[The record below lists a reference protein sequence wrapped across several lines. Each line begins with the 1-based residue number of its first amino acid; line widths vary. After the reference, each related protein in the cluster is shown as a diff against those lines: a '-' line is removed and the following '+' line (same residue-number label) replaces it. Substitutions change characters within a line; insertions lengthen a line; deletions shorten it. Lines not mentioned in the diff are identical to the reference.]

1 MYLTPQ
7 HILLAGATGLTGEH
21 LLDRLLSEPTVARV
35 LAPTRR
41 PLAAHPNLENPVGDL
56 QSLLPQLSGQVDTA
70 FCCLGSTI
78 KRAGSQEAFRAVDH
92 DLVLAFA
99 RRARELGARHLVVI
113 SALGANPNSSV
124 FYNRVKGETAEALTA
139 MDWPQLT
146 IARPSL
152 LLGARREFRLG
163 ERLAAVLLRWLPGKY
178 RGIDA
183 CVLARAL
190 WRLALEE
197 EDGVRVIESSDL
209 RRLGRGNRG

>member
-1 MYLTPQ
+1 MHLTPQ
-7 HILLAGATGLTGEH
+7 HIVIAGATGLTGEH

-35 LAPTRR
+35 LAPSRR
-41 PLAAHPNLENPVGDL
+41 PLASHPHLENPVGELD
-56 QSLLPQLSGQVDTA
+56 QLLAKLTGPVDTA

-78 KRAGSQEAFRAVDH
+78 KQAGSQEAFRAVDH

-113 SALGANPNSSV
+113 SALGANPQSSV
-124 FYNRVKGETAEALTA
+124 FYNRVKGETEEALKA
-139 MDWPQLT
+139 MGWPQLT

-163 ERLAAVLLRWLPGKY
+163 ERLAAPLLRWLPGKY

-183 CVLARAL
+183 CALARAL

-197 EDGVRVIESSDL
+197 EDGVRVIESADL
-209 RRLGRGNRG
+209 RRLGR

>member
-7 HILLAGATGLTGEH
+7 HILIAGATGLTGEH

-41 PLAAHPNLENPVGDL
+41 PLAAHPHLENPVGEL

-78 KRAGSQEAFRAVDH
+78 KQAGSQDAFRAIDH
-92 DLVLAFA
+92 DLILAFA

-113 SALGANPNSSV
+113 SALGANPKSSV
-124 FYNRVKGETAEALTA
+124 FYNRVKGETEEALKA
-139 MDWPQLT
+139 MGWPQLT

-152 LLGARREFRLG
+152 LLGARHEFRLG
-163 ERLAAVLLRWLPGKY
+163 ERLAAPLLRWLPGKY

-183 CVLARAL
+183 CALARAL

-197 EDGVRVIESSDL
+197 EDGTRVIESADL
-209 RRLGRGNRG
+209 RRLGR

>member
-1 MYLTPQ
+1 MHLTPQ
-7 HILLAGATGLTGEH
+7 HIVIAGATGLTGEH

-35 LAPTRR
+35 LAPSRR
-41 PLAAHPNLENPVGDL
+41 PLASHPHLENPVGELD
-56 QSLLPQLSGQVDTA
+56 QLLPTLTGPVDTA

-78 KRAGSQEAFRAVDH
+78 KQAGSQEAFRAVDH

-99 RRARELGARHLVVI
+99 HRARELGARHLVVI
-113 SALGANPNSSV
+113 SALGANPQSSV
-124 FYNRVKGETAEALTA
+124 FYNRVKGETEEALKA
-139 MDWPQLT
+139 MGWPQLT

-163 ERLAAVLLRWLPGKY
+163 ERLAAPLLRWLPGKY

-183 CVLARAL
+183 CALARAL

-197 EDGVRVIESSDL
+197 QDGVRVIESADL
-209 RRLGRGNRG
+209 RRLGR

>member
-7 HILLAGATGLTGEH
+7 HILIAGATGLTGEH

-41 PLAAHPNLENPVGDL
+41 PLAAHPHLENPVGEL
-56 QSLLPQLSGQVDTA
+56 QGLLPQLSGQVDTA

-78 KRAGSQEAFRAVDH
+78 KQAGSQEAFRAIDH
-92 DLVLAFA
+92 DLILAFA

-113 SALGANPNSSV
+113 SALGANPQSSV
-124 FYNRVKGETAEALTA
+124 FYNRVKGETEEALKA
-139 MDWPQLT
+139 MGWPQLT

-152 LLGARREFRLG
+152 LLGARHEFRLG
-163 ERLAAVLLRWLPGKY
+163 ERLAAPLLRWLPGKY

-183 CVLARAL
+183 CALARAL

-197 EDGVRVIESSDL
+197 EDGIRVIESADL
-209 RRLGRGNRG
+209 RRLGR

>member
-7 HILLAGATGLTGEH
+7 HILIAGATGLTGEH

-41 PLAAHPNLENPVGDL
+41 PLAAHPHLENPVGEL
-56 QSLLPQLSGQVDTA
+56 QGLLPQLSGQVDTA

-78 KRAGSQEAFRAVDH
+78 KQAGSQDAFRAIDH
-92 DLVLAFA
+92 DLILAFA
-99 RRARELGARHLVVI
+99 RRTRELGARHLVVI

-124 FYNRVKGETAEALTA
+124 FYNRVKGETEEALKA
-139 MDWPQLT
+139 MGWPQLT

-152 LLGARREFRLG
+152 LLGARHEFRLG
-163 ERLAAVLLRWLPGKY
+163 ERLAAPLLRWLPGKY

-183 CVLARAL
+183 CALARAL

-197 EDGVRVIESSDL
+197 EDGIRVIESADL
-209 RRLGRGNRG
+209 RRLGR